1 MLKIHPVYIHLYM
14 YDFTRTYVLD
24 TLSIFDLVEKNITLY
39 FGLIFFYVDSP
50 VFLIVP
56 SIRKNL

>member
-1 MLKIHPVYIHLYM
+1 M

-24 TLSIFDLVEKNITLY
+24 TPSIFDLVEKNITLY
-39 FGLIFFYVDSP
+39 FRLIFFYVDSL

-56 SIRKNL
+56 SIRKIL

>member
-1 MLKIHPVYIHLYM
+1 MLKIHPVCIHIYM

-24 TLSIFDLVEKNITLY
+24 TPSIFDLVEKNITLY
-39 FGLIFFYVDSP
+39 FRLIFFYVDSL

-56 SIRKNL
+56 SIRKIL

>member
-1 MLKIHPVYIHLYM
+1 MLKIHSVCIHLYI
-14 YDFTRTYVLD
+14 YDFTRIYVLD
-24 TLSIFDLVEKNITLY
+24 TPSIFDLVEKNITLY
-39 FGLIFFYVDSP
+39 FRLIFFYVDSP

>member
-1 MLKIHPVYIHLYM
+1 MLKIHPVCIHLYI
-14 YDFTRTYVLD
+14 YDFTRIYVLD
-24 TLSIFDLVEKNITLY
+24 TPSIFDLVEKNITLY
-39 FGLIFFYVDSP
+39 FRLIFFYVDSP